1 MEVSKAEICF
11 HKKTVEIDILCPVLP
26 YNGTLFQDF
35 SLRVKNVKCVFN
47 CCATGQIMVGTVL
60 TIIYVQPNTVFMLT
74 FKGHELIA
82 QFLVSTLK
90 PRSIESLSSL

>member
-1 MEVSKAEICF
+1 
-11 HKKTVEIDILCPVLP
+11 
-26 YNGTLFQDF
+26 
-35 SLRVKNVKCVFN
+35 
-47 CCATGQIMVGTVL
+47 MVGTVL